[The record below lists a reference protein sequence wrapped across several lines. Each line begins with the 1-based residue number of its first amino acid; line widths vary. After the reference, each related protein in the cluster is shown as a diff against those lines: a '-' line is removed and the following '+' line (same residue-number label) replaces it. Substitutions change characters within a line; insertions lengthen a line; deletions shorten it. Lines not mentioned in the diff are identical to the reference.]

1 MIFIFSIVYF
11 ESKCMEYFL
20 FSLFLRKKE
29 KKTPPKDYKVVFCLF
44 FTLGGLFF
52 QGFIGFIREKNP

>member
-1 MIFIFSIVYF
+1 
-11 ESKCMEYFL
+11 MEYFL